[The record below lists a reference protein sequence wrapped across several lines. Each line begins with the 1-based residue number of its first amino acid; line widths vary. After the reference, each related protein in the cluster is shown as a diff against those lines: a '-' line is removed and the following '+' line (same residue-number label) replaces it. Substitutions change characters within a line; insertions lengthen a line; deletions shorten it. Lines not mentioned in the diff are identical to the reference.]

1 MAMSVTYNID
11 CQHCGSHSEYAT
23 WLDSSSARHG
33 VDELV
38 RNIDTECAIRCP
50 VCRAKLNSSA
60 DAFRRQVTITAI
72 K

>member
-1 MAMSVTYNID
+1 
-11 CQHCGSHSEYAT
+11 
-23 WLDSSSARHG
+23 LRHDNL
-33 VDELV
+33 DELQH
-38 RNIDTECAIRCP
+38 IDTECAIRCP